1 MRKLYSTCICIVIAL
16 IFQAAGLK
24 AEVNATFT
32 ATVCPDSGL
41 PIALLGETS
50 EFWLEDMEIDVTGL
64 PDNEYCIVETEVESI
79 SWQVTSNV
87 YGEGAHAYVHSI
99 QPGQNGGNGNT
110 GNHDT
115 LVNYGMYQIQF
126 TGSAMVSWW
135 LADNGGYHL
144 AGQKHAPLQVPPKDF
159 GNVWFMFRNPG
170 EDDPETRPHSSGM
183 VDLNEFTF
191 DDSNPGELRIH
202 LISEVYPDEIRPYFP
217 GNLISYTVD
226 GIAGS
231 DLSYS
236 SIIWYPPYT
245 YHSCYAYFEG
255 LPASNSAFGRKTARM
270 FYKGGLFEAHDY
282 EVFFPKNANNHPV
295 CTTCAGCPNWFYYWN
310 QVCGDTNAKFDSSLP
325 LTYRGIFRSS
335 NPSKIYIGFAAGESN
350 SLTHHQGIDCFAE
363 TVLHER
369 KHREHYHETH
379 GENALA
385 DTDGDWLADIYETS
399 EDFNLNGQIDTE
411 DQNSNG
417 ILDSGEDTGLII
429 IILNRESFEHN
440 RIAAIVKY
448 GEGNGKLDM
457 ENPLYQTGTSK
468 YHVDCD
474 NDGYTDEDELCYIE
488 ELSWILHSVD
498 HHDWSNPGKQSKNIN

>member
-159 GNVWFMFRNPG
+159 GNVWFMFRNPNG
-170 EDDPETRPHSSGM
+170 DPVNAPDSTSM
-183 VDLNEFTF
+183 VGVNEFTF

-270 FYKGGLFEAHDY
+270 FYKGGFFEAHDY
-282 EVFFPKNANNHPV
+282 EVFFPKNANNHPA
-295 CTTCAGCPNWFYYWN
+295 CTTCPDCPNWFYYWN
-310 QVCGDTNAKFDSSLP
+310 QVCGDANAIFKSSLGDFVAGEFCYSTP
-325 LTYRGIFRSS
+325 T
-335 NPSKIYIGFAAGESN
+335 KIYIGPGAAGYNHDTGYKGIDNFAA
-350 SLTHHQGIDCFAE
+350 TI
-363 TVLHER
+363 LHER

-379 GENALA
+379 GENALT

-399 EDFNLNGQIDTE
+399 EDYNLNGQIDTE
-411 DQNSNG
+411 DQNNNG
-417 ILDSGEDTGLII
+417 ILDNGEDTGLVIIKLTQSMFENQQNEII
-429 IILNRESFEHN
+429 IKI
-440 RIAAIVKY
+440 
-448 GEGNGKLDM
+448 GENNGRLDK
-457 ENPLYQTGTSK
+457 ENTLVGTSK
-468 YHVDCD
+468 YHADSNQNGY
-474 NDGYTDEDELCYIE
+474 NDEEDSCRKE
-488 ELSWILHSVD
+488 ERSWVENSVD
-498 HHDWSNPGKQSKNIN
+498 EYDWSNRGKQSMLPY

>member
-1 MRKLYSTCICIVIAL
+1 MRKLYSTCICIVISL

-64 PDNEYCIVETEVESI
+64 PDNEYCIVDTEVESV
-79 SWQVTSNV
+79 SWQVASNV
-87 YGEGAHAYVHSI
+87 YGEGAHAYVHSLP
-99 QPGQNGGNGNT
+99 PGQNGGNGNT

-159 GNVWFMFRNPG
+159 GNVWFMFRNPNG
-170 EDDPETRPHSSGM
+170 DPVNAPDSTSM
-183 VDLNEFTF
+183 VGVNEFTF

-202 LISEVYPDEIRPYFP
+202 LISEIYPDEIRPYFP

-245 YHSCYAYFEG
+245 YHSCYAYFEV
-255 LPASNSAFGRKTARM
+255 LPASNSEFGRKTARM
-270 FYKGGLFEAHDY
+270 FY
-282 EVFFPKNANNHPV
+282 
-295 CTTCAGCPNWFYYWN
+295 
-310 QVCGDTNAKFDSSLP
+310 
-325 LTYRGIFRSS
+325 
-335 NPSKIYIGFAAGESN
+335 
-350 SLTHHQGIDCFAE
+350 
-363 TVLHER
+363 
-369 KHREHYHETH
+369 
-379 GENALA
+379 
-385 DTDGDWLADIYETS
+385 
-399 EDFNLNGQIDTE
+399 
-411 DQNSNG
+411 
-417 ILDSGEDTGLII
+417 
-429 IILNRESFEHN
+429 
-440 RIAAIVKY
+440 
-448 GEGNGKLDM
+448 
-457 ENPLYQTGTSK
+457 
-468 YHVDCD
+468 
-474 NDGYTDEDELCYIE
+474 
-488 ELSWILHSVD
+488 
-498 HHDWSNPGKQSKNIN
+498 